1 MTARAQQSRS
11 RRNEA
16 VFVLSAATPEILA
29 ERSNTPS
36 MERPEHLPELLEAL
50 LEAEIARFLV
60 YPRVC
65 LRVRNH
71 VCRRKP
77 LFFA

>member
-1 MTARAQQSRS
+1 MLSRATSK
-11 RRNEA
+11 
-16 VFVLSAATPEILA
+16 ILV
-29 ERSNTPS
+29 ERSHTPF

-50 LEAEIARFLV
+50 LEPEIARFLV

-65 LRVRNH
+65 LHVRNH

>member
-1 MTARAQQSRS
+1 MTARALQQRS

-16 VFVLSAATPEILA
+16 VFVLSGATVEILV
-29 ERSNTPS
+29 ERSNTPA
-36 MERPEHLPELLEAL
+36 MARPQHLPELLEAL
-50 LEAEIARFLV
+50 LEPEIARFLV

-65 LRVRNH
+65 PRVRNH

>member
-1 MTARAQQSRS
+1 MTAHAQQPAIRAKGGGFCAVQRNLEDP
-11 RRNEA
+11 RRA
-16 VFVLSAATPEILA
+16 LA
-29 ERSNTPS
+29 HAF

-50 LEAEIARFLV
+50 LEPEIARFLV